1 MGRAPPQN
9 ASLLRPA
16 GLLEWEVRQAVV
28 EVGVMGEGIARLGCS
43 GRNPFAAQDP
53 PLGSGAG
60 PCDSRAVSALNISEL
75 QDGGAKSLG
84 YKALVMSDTSE

>member
-16 GLLEWEVRQAVV
+16 GFLEWEVRQSVV
-28 EVGVMGEGIARLGCS
+28 EVGVIGEGIARLGYS
-43 GRNPFAAQDP
+43 GRNPFSARGP

-60 PCDSRAVSALNISEL
+60 PCDSRAISALNISEL